1 MAGLLRGGTFGPA
14 RFITVAPRVE
24 EKLREARMRSPL
36 QVRRCL
42 LHACVLVVFL
52 VLAGC
57 SRGAPNSPDAGL
69 KSFSAD
75 ALMKHIRT
83 LSSDQFQGRGP
94 GSKGEEL
101 TVKYLEEQFRGIG
114 LRPGNPDG
122 TYVQK
127 VPLVGIMPD
136 PRIQLTI
143 TGRGG
148 KLYSQFQQHFVA
160 FTKRVVEEASIDA
173 SMGFAGYGVQAPEI
187 S

>member
-36 QVRRCL
+36 QVKRYSFYP
-42 LHACVLVVFL
+42 CVLVVFL

-69 KSFSAD
+69 KLFSAD
-75 ALMKHIRT
+75 ALMKHIRM

-101 TVKYLEEQFRGIG
+101 TVKHLEEQFRRIG

-127 VPLVGIMPD
+127 VPLVGILP
-136 PRIQLTI
+136 
-143 TGRGG
+143 
-148 KLYSQFQQHFVA
+148 
-160 FTKRVVEEASIDA
+160 
-173 SMGFAGYGVQAPEI
+173 
-187 S
+187 

>member
-1 MAGLLRGGTFGPA
+1 MPGLLRGGTFGPA

-94 GSKGEEL
+94 GSKGEGM
-101 TVKYLEEQFRGIG
+101 TVKILEEKLRGIG
-114 LRPGNPDG
+114 HRPGKPDG
-122 TYVQK
+122 QLVHK
-127 VPLVGIMPD
+127 V
-136 PRIQLTI
+136 
-143 TGRGG
+143 
-148 KLYSQFQQHFVA
+148 A
-160 FTKRVVEEASIDA
+160 E
-173 SMGFAGYGVQAPEI
+173 MGVL
-187 S
+187 

>member
-1 MAGLLRGGTFGPA
+1 MPGLLRGGTFGPA
-14 RFITVAPRVE
+14 RFITVVPRVE
-24 EKLREARMRSPL
+24 EKLWEARMRSPL
-36 QVRRCL
+36 QVKRFSFY
-42 LHACVLVVFL
+42 ACVSVVLL

-114 LRPGNPDG
+114 LRPE
-122 TYVQK
+122 
-127 VPLVGIMPD
+127 I
-136 PRIQLTI
+136 
-143 TGRGG
+143 GRA
-148 KLYSQFQQHFVA
+148 SCRE
-160 FTKRVVEEASIDA
+160 RV
-173 SMGFAGYGVQAPEI
+173 
-187 S
+187 